1 MSPAKEEE
9 LKNILPINGPS
20 FQEVK
25 KYIDKYYDEKIV
37 IKCGGSVLVDPNLFN
52 LFIHDIAIIQK
63 LGITPTIVH
72 GGGKRINEKL
82 KKLNIESVFIKGL
95 RITDKDTIKVVE
107 DVLIDFNKEIVNA
120 LKKNA
125 CNATSI
131 TTKEN
136 NIIFVKPEK
145 KELEFVG
152 IPTEIKINV
161 LEEIIKKKTVPV
173 ITPLGLMNNQV
184 YNINADICSGSLA
197 KDLKSRRLLLM
208 TDVEGVLDK
217 NKNLIPEINSSVAEK
232 MLRKGYISGGMI
244 PKINTCLDAVNNGV
258 TGVVIVDGRKP
269 HSILFELFSDKG
281 AGTLIRK

>member
-37 IKCGGSVLVDPNLFN
+37 IKCGGSVLIDPNLFN

-72 GGGKRINEKL
+72 GGGKRINEEL

-152 IPTEIKINV
+152 IPNEIKVNV
-161 LEEIIKKKTVPV
+161 LEEIIKKKTVP
-173 ITPLGLMNNQV
+173 IIAPLGLMNNQI

-232 MLRKGYISGGMI
+232 MLREGYISGGMI
-244 PKINTCLDAVNNGV
+244 PKINTSLDAVNNGV